1 MCNYMRVRK
10 IDKPL
15 TVGAQDIQR
24 ACTQSG
30 CQCMTIISNLDIV
43 KQPIYLTI
51 PLRNISYG
59 ARKLSLPV
67 PAHRIISALALVD
80 DRQAASLWMRQAYL
94 RLRVLQNNT
103 YDLWRMLFGNVS
115 YPVCCGRYMLQP
127 RVAC

>member
-24 ACTQSG
+24 VCTQSG

-51 PLRNISYG
+51 PLCNISYG
-59 ARKLSLPV
+59 ARKLSLPA
-67 PAHRIISALALVD
+67 PAHRIIPALALVD
-80 DRQAASLWMRQAYL
+80 DRQAASL
-94 RLRVLQNNT
+94 
-103 YDLWRMLFGNVS
+103 
-115 YPVCCGRYMLQP
+115 
-127 RVAC
+127 